1 VILFLHHRYRS
12 TGGEER
18 SVHDLQWLVRERLH
32 EDAELLERDSATLA
46 GRAAA
51 TGLLAGGLH
60 PETVERAVRRTGAR
74 IVHAHNL
81 HPTFGWRSLAA
92 ARRAGARV
100 VMHLHQYRM
109 VCAIGV
115 CFRDGAECTRCHGRN
130 TLPGVLLNCRGSR
143 PEALAYGV
151 GLSLWQRRLA
161 AHVDAFVVP
170 SRFARGRLHAL
181 GAPIDGAFVVPH
193 VTRRFAE
200 RPPASRAGHALVVS
214 RLAPEKGVDVAIE
227 ACRIAGLELV
237 VAGDGPERDRL
248 VQLAAAGATDGPAGR
263 VRFVGHVADAALAEL
278 RATASVAVVPSRS
291 AETFG
296 LAAAEAM
303 AAGLPVAAARVGALP
318 ELVPADWLAPA
329 GDALSLAAV
338 ISRLHADRSAPAGAI
353 ARARALTA
361 PDVVAPALAAVY
373 RHAAS

>member
-12 TGGEER
+12 AGGEER
-18 SVHDLQWLVRERLH
+18 AVGDMRWLVRERLG
-32 EDAELLERDSATLA
+32 EDAELLERDSTTVP

-51 TGLLAGGLH
+51 AGLLAGGLH
-60 PETVERAVRRTGAR
+60 PEAVERAVRRTGAR

-92 ARRAGARV
+92 AQRAGARV

-115 CFRDGAECTRCHGRN
+115 CFRDGAECTRCHGKN
-130 TLPGVLLNCRGSR
+130 TLPGVRLNCRGSR
-143 PEALAYGV
+143 GEALAYGA

-161 AHVDAFVVP
+161 DHVDAFVVP
-170 SRFARGRLHAL
+170 SRFAGARLQQL
-181 GAPIDGAFVVPH
+181 GAPVDGAFVVPH
-193 VTRRFAE
+193 VTRHFSATAPD
-200 RPPASRAGHALVVS
+200 RPRGHALVVS
-214 RLAPEKGVDVAIE
+214 RLAPEKGVDVAID

-237 VAGDGPERDRL
+237 VAGDGPERTRL
-248 VQLAAAGATDGPAGR
+248 EQLAAAGGPAGR
-263 VRFVGHVADAALAEL
+263 VRFVGQIDDAALATL
-278 RATASVAVVPSRS
+278 RASASVAVVPSLS

-303 AAGLPVAAARVGALP
+303 AAGLPVAATSVGALP
-318 ELVPADWLAPA
+318 ELVPAAWLAPA

-338 ISRLHADRSAPAGAI
+338 ITRLHVDRIAGAQAL

-373 RHAAS
+373 EHAAA